1 MLIKKE
7 ALFWLLLAAAVAVA
21 TALPNSL
28 QDYMEVIRIKEVT
41 LGGSGRGSS
50 CDKMISVK
58 IIFDGDIFRFWSI
71 FITDINLPVP
81 SFFSSLGFFNNRLA
95 SYLLCVSGGG
105 GR

>member
-41 LGGSGRGSS
+41 LGGRGSS
-50 CDKMISVK
+50 CDKMLNFTSVK
-58 IIFDGDIFRFWSI
+58 
-71 FITDINLPVP
+71 N
-81 SFFSSLGFFNNRLA
+81 
-95 SYLLCVSGGG
+95 YL
-105 GR
+105 

>member
-41 LGGSGRGSS
+41 LGGRRRGSS
-50 CDKMISVK
+50 CDKMLNFTSVK
-58 IIFDGDIFRFWSI
+58 
-71 FITDINLPVP
+71 N
-81 SFFSSLGFFNNRLA
+81 
-95 SYLLCVSGGG
+95 YL
-105 GR
+105 